1 MAHYVNNADFLKAIS
16 EYKDKVNHAKEN
28 NLPKPIVSNYIGE
41 CILKI
46 ATHLS
51 YKPNFINY
59 SYREDMI
66 LDGIENCIQY
76 IDNFDPS
83 KSKNPFAYF
92 TQIIYYAFLRR
103 IAKEKKQSYIK
114 GKLIQDMPFEMFEL
128 QEQDESGE
136 FHNAYLE
143 FMQNNNTFDDFIGRK
158 KERAAKKKLE
168 SNLNAFIDD
177 GEVDV
182 ELAGLDS
189 ENDEGNLS
197 GEDSLLATD
206 SESSGVKKKTKKR

>member
-16 EYKDKVNHAKEN
+16 EYKQQVNEAKEKG
-28 NLPKPIVSNYIGE
+28 LPKPIVSNYIGE

-46 ATHLS
+46 ANHLS

-59 SYREDMI
+59 SYRDDMI

-76 IDNFDPS
+76 IDNFDPT
-83 KSKNPFAYF
+83 KSNNPFAYF

-114 GKLIQDMPFEMFEL
+114 GKLIQDMPFEAFEL
-128 QEQDESGE
+128 QEQDETGE

-143 FMQNNNTFDDFIGRK
+143 FMQNNHNFDDSFIERK
-158 KERAAKKKLE
+158 KEKKKKKQASLDNFIGEENGE
-168 SNLNAFIDD
+168 SNPTIDTESD
-177 GEVDV
+177 IG
-182 ELAGLDS
+182 DS
-189 ENDEGNLS
+189 
-197 GEDSLLATD
+197 
-206 SESSGVKKKTKKR
+206 SSYS